1 MSKKK
6 SVNRPRSQYEV
17 YRSIRKD
24 WGEIKPYTRIE
35 EDKRHKKPKYKK
47 DYSEE

>member
-6 SVNRPRSQYEV
+6 SINRPRSQYEV

-35 EDKRHKKPKYKK
+35 EDKRRKKPKYKK

>member
-35 EDKRHKKPKYKK
+35 EDKRRKKPKYKK
-47 DYSEE
+47 DYNEE